1 MRFDSQ
7 AKDKLIISED
17 SLQLLA
23 ERIQNHKGGDLGELV
38 HAILLE
44 LSTLEIVDLWERR
57 EAALTYWILLLSGA
71 NQTDEMKLA
80 SDLLTWQAFFA
91 KDSARI
97 LCVQSSE
104 REAFRCCSCTFD
116 VHDCPT
122 LIMSD
127 SPDMNSYLRVEQD
140 LLRRLTSTPGE
151 LQRFLT
157 RLHALAENGRS
168 LRQLSDLMA
177 ADAFWRGLKIVYNE
191 VKGMVSIKL

>member
-23 ERIQNHKGGDLGELV
+23 ERIQNNKGGDLGELV

-44 LSTLEIVDLWERR
+44 LSTLEIVDLWEPR

-104 REAFRCCSCTFD
+104 REAFRCCSSTFD
-116 VHDCPT
+116 IHDCPT

-127 SPDMNSYLRVEQD
+127 SPDMNSYLRVEPD
-140 LLRRLTSTPGE
+140 LLRRLTSSPGE

>member
-1 MRFDSQ
+1 MRSDDQ
-7 AKDKLIISED
+7 AKEKLVVSED
-17 SLQLLA
+17 TLKVLA
-23 ERIQNHKGGDLGELV
+23 ERIQTAKGGDLGELV
-38 HAILLE
+38 HGILLE
-44 LSTLEIVDLWERR
+44 LSTLEVVDLWEPR
-57 EAALTYWILLLSGA
+57 EAALTYWILILSGA

-104 REAFRCCSCTFD
+104 REAFRCCSSTFD

-127 SPDMNSYLRVEQD
+127 SPDMGSYLRVEPD
-140 LLRRLTSTPGE
+140 LLRRLASSPGE

-157 RLHALAENGRS
+157 RLHTLAENGRS
-168 LRQLSDLMA
+168 LGQLSDLMA
-177 ADAFWRGLKIVYNE
+177 AAAFWRGLKIVYNE

>member
-1 MRFDSQ
+1 MRFDNQ
-7 AKDKLIISED
+7 AKEKLVLSED
-17 SLQLLA
+17 SLKILA
-23 ERIQNHKGGDLGELV
+23 ERIQTARGVDLGELV
-38 HAILLE
+38 HGILLE
-44 LSTLEIVDLWERR
+44 LSALEVVDLWEPR
-57 EAALTYWILLLSGA
+57 EAALTYWILVLSGV
-71 NQTDEMKLA
+71 NQSDEMKLA

-97 LCVQSSE
+97 LCIQSSE
-104 REAFRCCSCTFD
+104 REAFRCCSSTFD

-127 SPDMNSYLRVEQD
+127 SPDMSSYLRVEPD
-140 LLRRLTSTPGE
+140 LLRRLASSPGE

-191 VKGMVSIKL
+191 VKGMISIKL

>member
-1 MRFDSQ
+1 VRFDSQ

-23 ERIQNHKGGDLGELV
+23 ERIQNNKGGDLGELV

-44 LSTLEIVDLWERR
+44 LSTLEIVDLWEPR

-104 REAFRCCSCTFD
+104 REAFRCCSSTFD

-127 SPDMNSYLRVEQD
+127 SPDMNSYLRVEPD
-140 LLRRLTSTPGE
+140 LLRRLTSSPGE

>member
-1 MRFDSQ
+1 MKFDSQ
-7 AKDKLIISED
+7 AKDKLVLSED
-17 SLQLLA
+17 SLKLLA
-23 ERIQNHKGGDLGELV
+23 ERIQNTGASDLGELV
-38 HAILLE
+38 QGILLE
-44 LSTLEIVDLWERR
+44 LSVLEIVDLWEPR
-57 EAALTYWILLLSGA
+57 EAALTYWILLLSGV
-71 NQTDEMKLA
+71 NQSDEMKIA
-80 SDLLTWQAFFA
+80 SDLLAWQAFFA

-104 REAFRCCSCTFD
+104 RDAFRCCSSTFD
-116 VHDCPT
+116 VNDCPT

-127 SPDMNSYLRVEQD
+127 SPDMSSYLKVEPD
-140 LLRRLTSTPGE
+140 LLRRLASSSGE

-177 ADAFWRGLKIVYNE
+177 ADAFWRGLKIFYNE